1 MLQLIIKLLT
11 PIFVN
16 MGAAATD
23 VENYVNQCSAYIY
36 GLLIALG
43 LLIVVLVAAHWVK
56 KINRGTVRWS
66 GVLAFLLAVLILANS
81 VCYGPMKSTLET
93 FLSGGGDLS
102 LKEETVANSRD
113 IVKQI
118 GEEGIVLAK
127 NDGLLPLTDVTNLN
141 VFGWTSIDPIYGGTG
156 SGGSSTESN
165 VSILA
170 SLTDAG
176 FVLNSELEGMY
187 RAWDKTAR
195 GAIGM
200 SGQDWTLPEPT
211 AEYYTAELLE
221 GAKAHSDVAVIVVS
235 RSGGEDADLP
245 NDMNAV
251 INGTYTQYK
260 DDGTMIHHYTDSHYT
275 NNGDYDDFEP
285 GEHYLELSVTEE
297 NMVATVCENFDKV
310 IVIVNANNAMELGW
324 TNDYPQIKAVLLAPG
339 GGVSGFSAI
348 GEILNGSV
356 NPSGH
361 TADTYLKDNL
371 NAPYANNIGH
381 FRYNNVQDIQD
392 ANADASS
399 YQGIVSFVNYVEGI
413 YVGYKFYE
421 TAYVEAQAAAEAAA
435 AAAAEA
441 EAAAAEAAEEATEEA
456 AEEVAEE
463 AAEAA
468 WIEGFNYDDYVM
480 YPFGYGLSYTT
491 FSQEIQNFKADG
503 DTVTFDVKVTNT
515 GDVAGKSVVEV
526 YFTPPYTNGGIE
538 KAAVNLVD
546 YAKTEILEAGA
557 SETISFAIAKEDF
570 ASYDSSC
577 IKTANGGYI
586 LEAGEY
592 IVSIRENSH
601 VVIDSASFTVDA
613 DIDYSTGRASDK
625 EAATNQFESYSNGG
639 VTYLSR
645 ANGFENYEAATAAP
659 ADEMYVMGDAQKAAV
674 AYNMN
679 AQFKDKAAAMDDASD
694 EMPTT
699 GAKNNLVVADLRG
712 LAYDDPKWDLLIDEM
727 TFEEMSTLICL
738 GGWHTEAIESIGKV
752 RTADCDG
759 PAGLNNFMT
768 GKQGTAFG
776 TEVLMAQTWNTKIA
790 SVLGERMGA
799 EYVDVENW
807 GVYGPAMNTHR
818 SPFAGRNFEYYSED
832 GVLAG
837 KFAAAQVNGMGKT
850 GVYPYIKHF
859 ALNDQEI
866 NRCAALN
873 TFSTEQAIRE
883 IYLKPFELVVKA
895 YEYPQLAV
903 MSAFNWIGTEPC
915 ATNPNLLQNVL
926 RGEWGFVGM
935 VETDFDG
942 GYGFQIADIGIRN
955 GNDLYL
961 GFTNNAGSNEFT
973 QSATSMKAMRTAVH
987 NILYCIGNSGAYE
1000 GALTT
1005 GEKSPMDLM
1014 FQKINIAGG
1023 AVIALGAIAVIA
1035 ARIAKGKKAK
1045 K

>member
-1 MLQLIIKLLT
+1 MLQVIINLLT
-11 PIFVN
+11 PIFVG
-16 MGAAATD
+16 MGAAESD
-23 VENYVNQCSAYIY
+23 VVNYVNQCANYVY
-36 GLLIALG
+36 GLLIAIL
-43 LLIVVLVAAHWVK
+43 LLIVVLVAAHWAK
-56 KINRGTVRWS
+56 KGTRHVIRWT
-66 GVLAFLLAVLILANS
+66 GVIAFLTAVVVMVNG
-81 VCYGPMKSTLET
+81 VCYGPMKATLET
-93 FLSGGGDLS
+93 FMSGGGDLALS
-102 LKEETVANSRD
+102 EETVANSRD

-118 GEEGIVLAK
+118 GEEGIVLVK
-127 NDGLLPLTDVTNLN
+127 NDGLLPLSADVKNLN
-141 VFGWTSIDPIYGGTG
+141 VFGWASIDPIFGGTG
-156 SGGSSTESN
+156 SGASSTESN
-165 VSILA
+165 VSILK
-170 SLTDAG
+170 SLADAG
-176 FVLNSELEGMY
+176 FVTYEPIQAMY
-187 RAWDKTAR
+187 KEWPLVR

-211 AEYYTAELLE
+211 VDKYTAELID
-221 GAKAHSDVAVIVVS
+221 GAKAHSDTAVIVIG

-251 INGTYTQYK
+251 IKGTYTQLK

-285 GEHYLELSVTEE
+285 GMHYLELSVTER
-297 NMVATVCENFDKV
+297 NMVAKVCENFDKV

-324 TNDYPQIKAVLLAPG
+324 TDEYEQIKAVLLAPG
-339 GGVSGFSAI
+339 GGVSGFAAI

-371 NAPYANNIGH
+371 NAPYAANIGH

-392 ANADASS
+392 ANAEASS

-421 TAYVEAQAAAEAAA
+421 TAAVEAAKGEGWAANF
-435 AAAAEA
+435 
-441 EAAAAEAAEEATEEA
+441 
-456 AEEVAEE
+456 V
-463 AAEAA
+463 
-468 WIEGFNYDDYVM
+468 YDDYVQ

-491 FSQEIQNFKADG
+491 FEQKIENFKADG
-503 DTVTFDVKVTNT
+503 DNVTFDVKVTNT

-526 YFTPPYTNGGIE
+526 YFNPPYTNGGIE
-538 KAAVNLVD
+538 KAAVNLIE
-546 YAKTEILEAGA
+546 YGKTETLAPGA
-557 SETISFAIAKEDF
+557 SETISFSIAKEDF
-570 ASYDSSC
+570 AAYDSSC
-577 IKTANGGYI
+577 IVTANGGYV

-592 IVSIRENSH
+592 EVSIRENSH
-601 VVIDSASFTVDA
+601 TVIDTATFTVA
-613 DIDYSTGRASDK
+613 ETIDYSVNGRASDK
-625 EAATNQFESYSNGG
+625 TVANNQFESYSNGG

-659 ADEMYVMGDAQKAAV
+659 AADRFVMGDEQKAAV
-674 AYNMN
+674 ARNMH
-679 AQFKDKAAAMDDASD
+679 AEFKTKAAEMDDASAV
-694 EMPTT
+694 MPTT

-712 LAYDDPKWDLLIDEM
+712 KAYDDPQWEKLLDEM
-727 TFEEMSTLICL
+727 TFDEMSVLICL
-738 GGWHTEAIESIGKV
+738 GGWHTEAVESIGKV

-776 TEVLMAQTWNTKIA
+776 TEVLMAQTWNQKLA
-790 SVLGERMGA
+790 SVLGERLGA

-895 YEYPQLAV
+895 YEHPQLAV

-915 ATNPNLLQNVL
+915 ATNPNLLKNVL

-942 GYGFQIADIGIRN
+942 GYGFQIADIGVRN

-973 QSATSMKAMRTAVH
+973 QSASSMQAMREACH
-987 NILYCIGNSGAYE
+987 NILYTIGNSGAYAN
-1000 GALTT
+1000 ALKT
-1005 GEKSPMDLM
+1005 GEMSEMDKL
-1014 FQKINIAGG
+1014 FQKINIGSG
-1023 AVIALGAIAVIA
+1023 VVLGAAFLIVLG
-1035 ARIAKGKKAK
+1035 RFLLKRKGAKKA
-1045 K
+1045 